1 MSPESV
7 FADLADRA
15 GAMPTWVVSL
25 LILAVAVM
33 LALALHAAI
42 ESMARSLLRARDAF
56 WPSLLTRTRRP
67 ARLALVAIALATA
80 APFAPL
86 SPAQA
91 ALFQHGMLIAIIVL
105 IGWMSMVALDIAA
118 TLYVRG
124 LRLDVEDNL
133 IARKH
138 VTQVRILRRVGAT
151 IIGLITVAMALM
163 TISGVRQWGVSLLA
177 AGGAAGII
185 VGLALQPLLTNL
197 IAGLQIALTQP
208 IRIDDAVI
216 VEGEWGRVEEI
227 NATFVVVRLWDLRRM
242 VLPLTY
248 FIQTPFQNWTRDSA
262 ALIGTAMLYVDYA
275 APVEAMRA
283 RLEAIVKSTPLWD
296 GKVVALQVTDLRERV
311 MEIRCLAGARNAP
324 QAFDLRCLVREQMIA
339 FLKAEHP
346 EALPRDRMN
355 LTATAAP
362 DEDRPA

>member
-1 MSPESV
+1 
-7 FADLADRA
+7 
-15 GAMPTWVVSL
+15 
-25 LILAVAVM
+25 
-33 LALALHAAI
+33 
-42 ESMARSLLRARDAF
+42 
-56 WPSLLTRTRRP
+56 
-67 ARLALVAIALATA
+67 IALATA
-80 APFAPL
+80 APAAPL

-105 IGWMSMVALDIAA
+105 VGWISMVALDIAA
-118 TLYVRG
+118 TLYMRG

-133 IARKH
+133 LARKH

-151 IIGLITVAMALM
+151 IIVLVTVAMALM

-216 VEGEWGRVEEI
+216 VEGEWGWVEEI
-227 NATFVVVRLWDLRRM
+227 SATFVAVRLWDLRRM

-262 ALIGTAMLYVDYA
+262 ALIGTVMLYVDYA

-283 RLEAIVKSTPLWD
+283 RLEAIVRSTPLWD

-311 MEIRCLAGARNAP
+311 MEVRCLAGGRNAP
-324 QAFDLRCLVREQMIA
+324 QTFDLRCLVREQMIA

-346 EALPRDRMN
+346 EALPRDR
-355 LTATAAP
+355 LDLAAAAP
-362 DEDRPA
+362 STDSRPG